1 MNLTITLD
9 KSQETPKGMLEAL
22 KSAME
27 KRLHTHW
34 PELEVTVKKAQKT
47 DFSLSRVSKDD
58 RKRIM
63 EAAEEVWE
71 DSDGWMPMSE

>member
-9 KSQETPKGMLEAL
+9 KSQEMPKGTLEAL
-22 KSAME
+22 KAAME

-34 PELEVTVKKAQKT
+34 PELEIIVKKAQRT
-47 DFSLSRVSKDD
+47 DISLTRVSKDD

-63 EAAEEVWE
+63 ETAAEVWE
-71 DSDGWMPMSE
+71 DSDGWMPETH